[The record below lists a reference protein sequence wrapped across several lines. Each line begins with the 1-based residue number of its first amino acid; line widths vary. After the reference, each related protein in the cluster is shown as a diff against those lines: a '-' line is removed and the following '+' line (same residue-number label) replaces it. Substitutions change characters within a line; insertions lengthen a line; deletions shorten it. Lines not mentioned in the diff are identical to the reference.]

1 LRQGSANAS
10 ITKMKDTIKGYLK
23 YGHLEGDIEI
33 PEKDVKEFENH
44 PINYILN
51 YCLTDYLDLRVD
63 DFEVEECG
71 DIDEVNFTR
80 KE

>member
-1 LRQGSANAS
+1 MAKYNIFATL
-10 ITKMKDTIKGYLK
+10 DYIKGYLK

-51 YCLTDYLDLRVD
+51 HYLTDYLDLRVD

>member
-1 LRQGSANAS
+1 MAKYNIFATL
-10 ITKMKDTIKGYLK
+10 DYIKGYLK

-51 YCLTDYLDLRVD
+51 HSLTDYLDLRVD
-63 DFEVEECG
+63 DFTVEDCG
-71 DIDEVNFTR
+71 DIDKVNFTR